1 MRIAN
6 TYLNISPF
14 DLSGLG
20 CLAIFTCIIYISRV
34 AGAKMVRAPP
44 SPLRPGS
51 TSIQKFRQQAEFFL
65 FYYEMTLLRRIS
77 RLSSPRDGGNFAF
90 WTEIS
95 FYSFFFFSRIGVYYF
110 EKYFKRFKLK
120 KEN

>member
-1 MRIAN
+1 
-6 TYLNISPF
+6 
-14 DLSGLG
+14 
-20 CLAIFTCIIYISRV
+20 
-34 AGAKMVRAPP
+34 MVRAPP